1 MLILYRAT
9 VFRLVRIPHLPHAI
23 IIIIITPPRTSRYHH
38 SAVASEMAPF
48 RLAHFDT
55 ANLGIWASV
64 GYNVSEVAEFL
75 SVSEASLN
83 HPNIAI
89 GLRVKGN
96 VGLW

>member
-1 MLILYRAT
+1 
-9 VFRLVRIPHLPHAI
+9 
-23 IIIIITPPRTSRYHH
+23 
-38 SAVASEMAPF
+38 MAPF

-75 SVSEASLN
+75 SVSEAS
-83 HPNIAI
+83 PNIAI